1 MTDGLERNDADDQRT
16 GRRVRYRE
24 LLEEV
29 RTVVPGVQ
37 VLFAFLLIAPFSS
50 RFPKLD
56 GVGRFLYGI
65 AVVAAAVSTVLLLA
79 PTSYHRLERFSR
91 KEPVDRR
98 QRLRFANRT
107 AISGLAF
114 LMVATV
120 ATVLLVTRFVYGN
133 APGAA
138 LAFIVA
144 TVGIL
149 TWYVLP
155 YVRHP

>member
-1 MTDGLERNDADDQRT
+1 MTDGPEQNDADDQRT

-37 VLFAFLLIAPFSS
+37 VLFAFLLTAPFSS

-79 PTSYHRLERFSR
+79 PTSYHRLERLSQQ
-91 KEPVDRR
+91 EPVDRR
-98 QRLRFANRT
+98 QRIRFANRT
-107 AISGLAF
+107 VISGLAF
-114 LMVATV
+114 LMVAIV

-133 APGAA
+133 VPGAA
-138 LAFIVA
+138 VAFSVA
-144 TVGIL
+144 ALGIL
-149 TWYVLP
+149 MWYVVP